1 MIVERDVFRRGDGL
15 PSSLGIPSIIS
26 AIDCNGTD
34 LLVPGPITKFI
45 LSKVVAFHFLPRT
58 TPSALQDQFLPR
70 ESIVLI
76 EGNRVAVGNR
86 NGAHNVVWKVSTL
99 SNVVHCVIGS
109 RCWILSCI

>member
-45 LSKVVAFHFLPRT
+45 LSKIVAFHFLPRT

-76 EGNRVAVGNR
+76 EGNRVAVGNPD
-86 NGAHNVVWKVSTL
+86 GADGVVWKVS
-99 SNVVHCVIGS
+99 SFINVIQGVPGG
-109 RCWILSCI
+109 RFWILGCI